1 MTYTLYGR
9 AGSGSGSCEA
19 LLALSGLDYQVI
31 EVAKIDDQTPD
42 WFLEINPLG
51 QVPVLVLPDGTVLS
65 ESAAILIY
73 LADLV
78 PNAGLAPAIDAPHRG
93 AYLRWMV
100 FLSANIY
107 ASALRYYYPD
117 RYTTDLSG
125 AAAVSAAADMQINS
139 DWDIFEA
146 ALGDTPFLF
155 GDRMSAV
162 DLYAGM
168 LAWWR
173 DDLVGFQAKHPKIA
187 RLTHVVSTHPV
198 IKPIWETHGMVV

>member
-19 LLALSGLDYQVI
+19 LLALSGLQYEVI
-31 EVAKIDDQTPD
+31 EVAKIDDQTPE
-42 WFLEINPLG
+42 WFIEINPLG
-51 QVPVLVLPDGTVLS
+51 QVPTLALPDGSILT

-73 LADLV
+73 LADL
-78 PNAGLAPAIDAPHRG
+78 ASDTGLAPPMNDPNRG
-93 AYLRWMV
+93 PYLRWMV

-107 ASALRYYYPD
+107 MSALRYYYAD
-117 RYTTDLSG
+117 RYTTDVSG
-125 AAAVSAAADMQINS
+125 AAAVSEAADMQINS

-146 ALGDTPFLF
+146 ALGEGPFLF
-155 GDRMSAV
+155 GDTMSTV
-162 DLYAGM
+162 DLYVGM

-173 DDLVGFQAKHPKIA
+173 DDLSGFKAKHPKIA
-187 RLTHVVSTHPV
+187 RITHAVSTHPV

>member
-9 AGSGSGSCEA
+9 AGSGSGACEA
-19 LLALSGLDYQVI
+19 ILALSGLPFKVV
-31 EVAKIDDQTPD
+31 EVAKIDDQTPE

-51 QVPVLVLPDGTVLS
+51 QVPTLVLPDGTALT

-73 LADLV
+73 LADLA
-78 PNAGLAPAIDAPHRG
+78 PQTGLAPAIHDPKRA

-107 ASALRYYYPD
+107 MSALRYYYAD
-117 RYTTDLSG
+117 RYTTDVNG
-125 AAAVSAAADMQINS
+125 ASAVSEAANMCIEA

-146 ALGDTPFLF
+146 ALGDTTFVF
-155 GDRMSAV
+155 GETMSTV
-162 DLYAGM
+162 DLYVGM

-173 DDLVGFQAKHPKIA
+173 DDLAGFNANHPKIM
-187 RLTHVVSTHPV
+187 RLVHAVSAHPV
-198 IKPIWETHGMVV
+198 IKPIWETHGMVL